1 MLSRSNERWEWQGP
15 FVEDCITYCSHRE
28 VVNQLRTLGHKLGT
42 SDHDGT
48 AERHNFLGVMALNEH
63 MWPEVPWHGI
73 ALSAPT
79 EAHAWARPIL
89 VRRVAT
95 DDL

>member
-1 MLSRSNERWEWQGP
+1 LHLTTSDGVPHQ
-15 FVEDCITYCSHRE
+15 
-28 VVNQLRTLGHKLGT
+28 VVSQLRTLGHKLGT
-42 SDHDGT
+42 NDHDGT

-79 EAHAWARPIL
+79 ETHAWARPIL

-95 DDL
+95 DDH